1 MKHSRYSAL
10 IKSIFL
16 PVLFCLMQW
25 GLWAQV
31 APEAKFPENPNEFV
45 DQLGQFMT
53 ASKRPDMEE
62 AFSVFKKKYK
72 SGQFN
77 EQEMK
82 RMIAMSNLLADYKL
96 TPFPY
101 FKNYVNAVSAAKS
114 DPDTSLFN
122 RWHSLAE
129 QAVGGVEKGRTKPI
143 SQFLEF
149 SVDFLEQRALK
160 TGEGGS
166 VTWKVKGGKFH
177 FDYVDKHPQIRCEN
191 INLVGVRKQ
200 DSITIFNTSGKFLPF
215 ENVWRG
221 QGGKVTWADAG
232 LDSTVY
238 VQLTEYKVE
247 AVKPLFQCD
256 SALMFYPLYFPGK
269 SIPGKFE
276 HNIVVDNK
284 AGAAQFP
291 RFESFDKQLKITKIG
306 EGVEYFGG
314 FRLAG
319 SSLYGYGSGNEPAQ
333 VTVYNKKRQKV
344 FYGTG
349 PLFIIKREQNIVAE
363 GVNAKLFM
371 DTDSLFHPAVDFRYD
386 IPAQVISLT
395 RGDKGSERN
404 PFFSSFYNMNL
415 NTDRIA
421 WYLNRDSLE
430 IGARAGTGKGVEQKI
445 SFESSNHFDMADYN
459 KMQHIATQNPI
470 ATLYITWLE
479 SDQDKEDNGRLVSD
493 NVYAQR
499 INPKFDYSSIQTL
512 LAELVREGFIN
523 YYFDRHQIE
532 LRDKLIHY
540 ALASQG
546 KRDYDGINIESTS
559 SNANARLDLK
569 TKETHVRDVKKIELS
584 NRQKVALI
592 PYNNEFTLLKD
603 RDMRIGGRLYAGLVL
618 FEGSDMEFIY
628 EKFQINFDSVRHMD
642 FYLPTGDLDKNG
654 QPIANAMNST
664 VELVSGVLLVD
675 APNNKSGKEDLAM
688 FPSLQAKKHSFVFYD
703 KPSIQKG
710 VYTRDSFYF
719 KLDPFSF
726 NGLDSYTKEQLKFKG
741 EMFPATIFP
750 SFKET
755 IVVRDE
761 DKSFGFVHK
770 TPPTGYPTYSKK
782 GNYTGEL
789 DLSNKGF
796 LGTGKLEYLTADIES
811 EDLVFRPKQTTGTA
825 KKFFMEED
833 REGAVKVPQAKG
845 ENVSVNWLPF
855 KDSMYVESKA
865 KDFELFK
872 SSGYSHKGTLIL
884 TPSGLKGK
892 GVFEWTEG
900 KLTSKLISYGP
911 FQASADTA
919 DLQIKSLDGKGIAFD
934 SRNIDGELD
943 FDKQTGHFKANT
955 ESATTT
961 LPLDQY
967 RTSMNEFTW
976 DMQKKTIK
984 FKADPKK
991 PGNFVSIDPDQDT
1004 LSFQGKTAFYDLKT
1018 NYLNIG
1024 GNEVIKS
1031 ADAYIYP
1038 DSADIIIEPGG
1049 KMKQLVN
1056 ARIVADTVN
1065 KYHTI
1070 NRATVDILGKKLY
1083 KASGYYEYN
1092 IHGYNQEVFFND
1104 IVGERRGPGNQATKN
1119 VLTSASGNVTTDDSF
1134 HMDVKTLFKGEII
1147 LKANQRNLRFDGYAK
1162 IEADRLPGRNWF
1174 SINAQV
1180 DRTNPI
1186 IRILNSKDEEGNPL
1200 VTGFYLSRNFGELYP
1215 RILLPAYNRVDRA
1228 ILNCEGVFK
1237 YDAKNDR
1244 FTYGD
1249 SAKVSESTLRGS
1261 KMIFDN
1267 RTGIVQGEGL
1277 LNIGSELKYMKL
1289 TTAGRLKSDYNKPD
1303 SVFHTVTGEFMT
1315 GVEMTIPKALMEIMI
1330 NDIKAASFDA
1340 PPAVYNTNPTF
1351 YQPAVAEF
1359 VSDDKELPD
1368 ALNNLNNNLISL
1380 PKKDNKYAIMLGRH
1394 PVIWNDEYQ
1403 SFLSLEDKI
1412 PVVAIN
1418 GEPFGKTLTVYVEY
1432 KMPGGSA
1439 VEVTSIPDEE
1449 PTEENAGTEN
1459 EEGKEEKKD
1468 KEKEKEKDKEKE
1480 KEKKSKDEERNAAP
1494 LNKDDRFYLYVR
1506 ASADLWYFFGYQ
1518 AGAMNVVSSSTRF
1531 NDALIGMKAKETQI
1545 KMPDGE
1551 IYEIVP
1557 ANPSLADAFVNRVKA
1572 GRKKE

>member
-1 MKHSRYSAL
+1 MKLLRISAL
-10 IKSIFL
+10 PRTLIFL
-16 PVLFCLMQW
+16 AIFFQLPISDFLS
-25 GLWAQV
+25 AQ
-31 APEAKFPENPNEFV
+31 APAPAKFPEDPNEFV
-45 DQLGQFMT
+45 DKLGEFMT

-62 AFSVFKKKYK
+62 AFSVFKKKFK
-72 SGQFN
+72 SSEFSDP
-77 EQEMK
+77 EMK
-82 RMIAMSNLLADYKL
+82 RVIAMSNLLADHKL

-101 FKNYVNAVSAAKS
+101 FKNYVNAVSAAVS

-122 RWHSLAE
+122 RWHALAE
-129 QAVGGVEKGRTKPI
+129 QAIGGVEKGRTKPI

-160 TGEGGS
+160 SGEGGS

-177 FDYVDKHPQIRCEN
+177 FEYRDKQPQLRCEN
-191 INLVGVRKQ
+191 VNLVGVRSKQ
-200 DSITIFNTSGKFLPF
+200 DSIIIFSTSGQFLPF

-232 LDSTVY
+232 LDSSVY
-238 VQLTEYKVE
+238 VQLTNYKVE

-256 SALMFYPLYFPGK
+256 SALMFYPLYFPGR

-276 HNIVVDNK
+276 HNIVIGNK
-284 AGAAQFP
+284 ASATQFP
-291 RFESFDKQLKITKIG
+291 RFESFDKKLKITKIG

-319 SSLYGYGSGNEPAQ
+319 NSLYGYGSGNEPAQ
-333 VTVYNKKRQKV
+333 VTVYDKKRKKV

-363 GVNAKLFM
+363 GVNAKLYM

-395 RGDKGSERN
+395 RGEKGSERN

-445 SFESSNHFDMADYN
+445 SFESSNHFDMVDYN
-459 KMQHIATQNPI
+459 KMQHIAEQNPI
-470 ATLYITWLE
+470 STLYVTWLE

-569 TKETHVRDVKKIELS
+569 TKQTHVRDVKKIELS
-584 NRQKVALI
+584 ARQKVALI
-592 PYNNEFTLLKD
+592 PDKNEFTLLKD
-603 RDMRIGGRLYAGLVL
+603 RDMRFGGRLFAGFVL
-618 FEGSDMEFIY
+618 FEGADMEFKY
-628 EKFQINFDSVRHMD
+628 QQFQINFDSVQHMD
-642 FYLPTGDLDKNG
+642 FYLPTGEVDKNG

-664 VELVSGVLLVD
+664 VELVSGVLWVD

-688 FPSLQAKKHSFVFYD
+688 FPSLQSKKHSFVFYD

-750 SFKET
+750 PFKET
-755 IVVRDE
+755 IVVREE

-782 GNYTGEL
+782 GLYTGEL

-796 LGTGKLEYLTADIES
+796 LGRGKLEYLTADIES
-811 EDLVFRPKQTTGTA
+811 EDLIFRPKQTTGTA

-833 REGAVKVPQAKG
+833 RAGAVKVPQAKG

-872 SSGYSHKGTLIL
+872 APTYFHNGTLIL

-900 KLTSKLISYGP
+900 ILTSKLISYGP

-943 FDKQTGHFKANT
+943 FDKLIGIFKANT

-976 DMQKKTIK
+976 DMREKTIE
-984 FKADPKK
+984 FKADPQK

-1004 LSFQGKTAFYDLKT
+1004 LSFKGKTAFYDLKT
-1018 NYLNIG
+1018 NLLTIG
-1024 GNEVIKS
+1024 GNDIIKS

-1038 DSADIIIEPGG
+1038 DSADIVIEAGG
-1049 KMKQLVN
+1049 KMKQLTN

-1092 IHGYNQEVFFND
+1092 IFGYNQEVFFND
-1104 IVGERRGPGNQATKN
+1104 IIGERRGPGNRATKN
-1119 VLTSASGNVTTDDSF
+1119 VLTTASGNVAPADSF
-1134 HMDVKTLFKGEII
+1134 HMDVKTLFKGEIT

-1162 IEADRLPGRNWF
+1162 IEADRLPGRSWF
-1174 SINAQV
+1174 SIHSEV
-1180 DRTNPI
+1180 DRTDPI
-1186 IRILNSKDEEGNPL
+1186 IRIVNSKDEEGNPL

-1215 RILLPAYNRVDRA
+1215 RVLLPAYNRVDRA

-1249 SAKVSESTLRGS
+1249 SSKVAGALRGA
-1261 KMIFDN
+1261 KMTFDN
-1267 RTGIVQGEGL
+1267 RTAIVQGEGL
-1277 LNIGSELKYMKL
+1277 LNIVSELKYMKV
-1289 TTAGRLKSDYNKPD
+1289 TAAGRLKSDYNKPD
-1303 SVFHTVTGEFMT
+1303 SVFHTVTGEFVT
-1315 GVEMTIPKALMEIMI
+1315 GMEMTIPKTLMEMMV

-1340 PPAVYNTNPTF
+1340 PAAVYNTNPTF

-1359 VSDDKELPD
+1359 ISDEKEIAE
-1368 ALNNLNNNLISL
+1368 ALTNLTNNLIAL
-1380 PKKDNKYAIMLGRH
+1380 PKKDNKYAVMLGRH

-1412 PVVAIN
+1412 PVIALN
-1418 GEPFGKTLTVYVEY
+1418 GEPFGKVLTVYVEY

-1439 VEVTSIPDEE
+1439 VEIPTMPDSEE
-1449 PTEENAGTEN
+1449 EES
-1459 EEGKEEKKD
+1459 EEGEEEKSDKKDKKD
-1468 KEKEKEKDKEKE
+1468 KEE
-1480 KEKKSKDEERNAAP
+1480 EERNAAAS
-1494 LNKDDRFYLYVR
+1494 LSKDDRFYLYIKP
-1506 ASADLWYFFGYQ
+1506 SPDLWYFFGYQ

-1531 NDALIGMKAKETQI
+1531 NDALIAMKAKDTQI

-1557 ANPSLADAFVNRVKA
+1557 ANPSLADAFVNRVKS

>member
-1 MKHSRYSAL
+1 MKHLRYSAL
-10 IKSIFL
+10 LQSFWSL
-16 PVLFCLMQW
+16 VF
-25 GLWAQV
+25 GLWSLALSAQ
-31 APEAKFPENPNEFV
+31 APAEAKFPDNPNEFV
-45 DQLGQFMT
+45 DKLGQFMT

-62 AFSVFKKKYK
+62 AFSVFKKKFK
-72 SGQFN
+72 TSEFSDSD
-77 EQEMK
+77 MK
-82 RMIAMSNLLADYKL
+82 RVIAMSNLLADYKL

-101 FKNYVNAVSAAKS
+101 FKNYINSVSAAKS

-122 RWHSLAE
+122 RWHALAE
-129 QAVGGVEKGRTKPI
+129 QAIGGVEKGRTKPI
-143 SQFLEF
+143 SQFLDF
-149 SVDFLEQRALK
+149 SLDFLEQRALK
-160 TGEGGS
+160 AGEGGS
-166 VTWKVKGGKFH
+166 VTWKVKGGKF
-177 FDYVDKHPQIRCEN
+177 FFEYKDKQPQVRFEN
-191 INLVGVRKQ
+191 ISLIGVRKQ
-200 DSITIFNTSGKFLPF
+200 DSITIFNTSGYFQPF
-215 ENVWRG
+215 DNVWHG
-221 QGGKVTWADAG
+221 KGGKVTWADTG
-232 LDSTVY
+232 LDSTIY
-238 VQLTEYKVE
+238 AELTDYKVE
-247 AVKPLFQCD
+247 AIKPLFQCD
-256 SALMFYPLYFPGK
+256 SALLVYPLYFSGK
-269 SIPGKFE
+269 KIPGKFE

-284 AGAAQFP
+284 AGSSQFP
-291 RFESFDKQLKITKIG
+291 RFESFDKKLKITKIG

-333 VTVYNKKRQKV
+333 VTVYNKKRKKV

-371 DTDSLFHPAVDFRYD
+371 DEDSLFHPASDFRYE
-386 IPAQVISLT
+386 IPTQIISLT
-395 RGDKGSERN
+395 RGEKGSERN
-404 PFFSSFYNMNL
+404 PFYSSFYNMNL

-459 KMQHIATQNPI
+459 KMQHIASQNPI
-470 ATLYITWLE
+470 STLYITWLE

-559 SNANARLDLK
+559 ANANARLDLK

-584 NRQKVALI
+584 QRQKVALI
-592 PYNNEFTLLKD
+592 PDKNEFTLLKD
-603 RDMRIGGRLYAGLVL
+603 RDMRFGGRLFAGFVL
-618 FEGSDMEFIY
+618 FEGSDMEFKY
-628 EKFQINFDSVRHMD
+628 QQFQINFDSVRHMD
-642 FYLPTGDLDKNG
+642 FYLPTGDLDKRG

-688 FPSLQAKKHSFVFYD
+688 FPSLQSKKHSFVFYD

-789 DLSNKGF
+789 DLSNAGF
-796 LGTGKLEYLTADIES
+796 LGRGKLEYLTADIES
-811 EDLVFRPKQTTGTA
+811 EDLIFRPKQTTGTA

-833 REGAVKVPQAKG
+833 RAGAVKVPQAKG

-872 SSGYSHKGTLIL
+872 APGYFHKGTLIL

-892 GVFEWTEG
+892 GVFEWNEG

-919 DLQIKSLDGKGIAFD
+919 NLEIKSLDGKGIAFD

-943 FDKQTGHFKANT
+943 FDKQIGQFKANT
-955 ESATTT
+955 ESANTVM
-961 LPLDQY
+961 PLDQY

-976 DMQKKTIK
+976 DMRKKTIE

-1004 LSFQGKTAFYDLKT
+1004 LSFKGKTAFYDMKT

-1024 GNEVIKS
+1024 GTEVIKS

-1038 DSADIIIEPGG
+1038 DSSDIIIEPGG
-1049 KMKQLVN
+1049 KMKQLAN
-1056 ARIVADTVN
+1056 CRIVADTVN

-1083 KASGYYEYN
+1083 KATGYYEYN
-1092 IHGYNQEVFFND
+1092 IFGYNQEVFFND
-1104 IVGERRGPGNQATKN
+1104 IIGERRGPGSQSTKN
-1119 VLTSASGNVTTDDSF
+1119 VLTTASGIITPEDSF
-1134 HMDVKTLFKGEII
+1134 HMDVKTLFKGEIT
-1147 LKANQRNLRFDGYAK
+1147 LKANQRNLRFDGFAK
-1162 IEADRLPGRNWF
+1162 IEADKLPGRNWF
-1174 SINAQV
+1174 SIHSEV
-1180 DRTNPI
+1180 DRTDPI
-1186 IRILNSKDEEGNPL
+1186 IRIVNSKDEEGNPL
-1200 VTGFYLSRNFGELYP
+1200 VTGFYLSRNVGELYP

-1228 ILNCEGVFK
+1228 ILDCTGVFK
-1237 YDAKNDR
+1237 YDAKSDR

-1249 SAKVSESTLRGS
+1249 SAKVAEITLRGP
-1261 KMIFDN
+1261 KMTFDN
-1267 RTGIVQGEGL
+1267 RTGTVQGEGR
-1277 LNIGSELKYMKL
+1277 LNVGSELKYMKV
-1289 TTAGRLKSDYNKPD
+1289 TAAGRLKSDYSKPD
-1303 SVFHTVTGEFMT
+1303 SVFYTVTGEFMT
-1315 GVEMTIPKALMEIMI
+1315 GMEMTIPKTLLEMMV

-1340 PPAVYNTNPTF
+1340 PAAVYNTNPTF
-1351 YQPAVAEF
+1351 YQPALAEF
-1359 VSDDKELPD
+1359 ISDEKEIAE
-1368 ALNNLNNNLISL
+1368 ALTNLTNNLIAL
-1380 PKKDNKYAIMLGRH
+1380 PKRDNKYTVMLGRH

-1412 PVVAIN
+1412 PVVSIN

-1432 KMPGGSA
+1432 KMPGGSV
-1439 VEVTSIPDEE
+1439 VEMPSM
-1449 PTEENAGTEN
+1449 PTEEEDEEAEETATEDEG
-1459 EEGKEEKKD
+1459 EEGEEEKSEKKEEKK
-1468 KEKEKEKDKEKE
+1468 EKKDKDKGE
-1480 KEKKSKDEERNAAP
+1480 EERRAAP
-1494 LNKDDRFYLYVR
+1494 PSSKDDRFYLYIR
-1506 ASADLWYFFGYQ
+1506 PSADLWYFFGYQ

-1531 NDALIGMKAKETQI
+1531 NDALIAMKAKDTQI

-1557 ANPSLADAFVNRVKA
+1557 ANPSLADAFVNRVKS